1 MAARIT
7 AGARG
12 AQTNNGGNAAI
23 ISASETNAGL
33 KTGKGVLGRVFVTNV
48 GSTATLK
55 VYDDP
60 TTSNNQLVDWASA
73 DGKVNWELNIPF
85 TTGLTVI
92 TAGSTACTAVILWE

>member
-12 AQTNNGGNAAI
+12 TQTNNGGNAAI
-23 ISASETNAGL
+23 ITANETNAL
-33 KTGKGVLGRVFVTNV
+33 KTSKGVLGRVFVTNV
-48 GSTATLK
+48 GATATLK

-60 TTSNNQLVDWASA
+60 ATSNNQLVDWASA
-73 DGKVNWELNIPF
+73 DGKVNWELNLPF

-92 TAGSTACTAVILWE
+92 TAGSTACSAVILWE